1 MSQGIYL
8 VRKQLRGTD
17 HPIHCQFKTTYPTSI
32 VCSVDT
38 CKQHSDTACR
48 SGKSNFLCDHLKSTQ
63 FIGTSAVTADNL
75 KDESL
80 DFVVNMLKW
89 LKTERRSECLDWQRQ
104 ANINNVP
111 LVVQMPIPP
120 DSSTRFIHFSVFAN
134 IKRGH
139 YWSFCKRVVVSF
151 DKESSSFHCKCCLSR
166 RPCMHK
172 CIVKWAI
179 GQWHPSVIP
188 TSSAEVM
195 NEENIADTC
204 EPDLLLPNDD
214 ITDVDALVED
224 DITNLSIPGCM
235 SYPPIGDVSSR
246 FVKYL
251 LTEKKIPAELPLAL
265 TVHKERFD
273 KRYLYTMAVLRL
285 ICCLH

>member
-1 MSQGIYL
+1 
-8 VRKQLRGTD
+8 
-17 HPIHCQFKTTYPTSI
+17 
-32 VCSVDT
+32 
-38 CKQHSDTACR
+38 
-48 SGKSNFLCDHLKSTQ
+48 
-63 FIGTSAVTADNL
+63 
-75 KDESL
+75 
-80 DFVVNMLKW
+80 
-89 LKTERRSECLDWQRQ
+89 
-104 ANINNVP
+104 
-111 LVVQMPIPP
+111 
-120 DSSTRFIHFSVFAN
+120 
-134 IKRGH
+134 
-139 YWSFCKRVVVSF
+139 
-151 DKESSSFHCKCCLSR
+151 
-166 RPCMHK
+166 MHK

-195 NEENIADTC
+195 NEENIADTS

-251 LTEKKIPAELPLAL
+251 HTEKKIPAEFPLAL